1 MERLTETW
9 GPDHFV
15 LKGNKTVY
23 NRNPPKK
30 QRVAYALSKLFRY
43 EEAGLDPEK
52 VKLTFNRERVKYV
65 RK

>member
-30 QRVAYALSKLFRY
+30 QRVAYALSKLFQY

-52 VKLTFNRERVKYV
+52 VK
-65 RK
+65 